1 MKTNNLKEALTKLIL
16 SETDDPLELLKDVQ
30 SYLMKPEPSKTVE
43 LHRGRVKSVKKLR
56 RADNEYVYD
65 IGMKNEKK
73 PWLFGNNILL
83 HNSVYFSAYPVFKKE
98 IERGEFEWTREKIIE
113 LYDTVCEEVNGTFPM
128 FMNRAFNVPE
138 LYGKVIAAGREVV
151 ASKGLFITKKR
162 YAVLIFD
169 KEGKRKDKDDCPG
182 DVKAMGL
189 DLKRS
194 DTPDYMQEF
203 LQEILLMVLTGQEQ
217 QLVLDKILEFRSNF
231 KKKTS
236 WSKGTPKRVNNLTNH
251 TRVYEK
257 TGKCGIGHALAAINW
272 NRLRKANSDQYSL
285 DIVDGMK
292 TIVCKLKFNPL
303 GMTSIG
309 YPTDEKRLP
318 EWFKELPFDDAEMEK
333 AIIDAKVDNL
343 IGVLNWPL
351 ENTRLDN
358 NFADLFE

>member
-16 SETDDPLELLKDVQ
+16 SETDDPVVLLEEVQQHLKELQ
-30 SYLMKPEPSKTVE
+30 PSKTVE

-83 HNSVYFSAYPVFKKE
+83 HNSVYFSAYPAFKRE
-98 IERGEFEWTREKIIE
+98 IERGEFDWSREKIIE
-113 LYDTVCEEVNGTFPM
+113 LYDTVCGEVNNTFPGY
-128 FMNRAFNVPE
+128 MNRAFNVPE
-138 LYGKVIAAGREVV
+138 IYGKVIAAGREVV
-151 ASKGLFITKKR
+151 ASKGIFITKKR

-169 KEGKRKDKDDCPG
+169 KEGKRKDKDDSPG
-182 DVKAMGL
+182 EVKAMGL

-194 DTPDYMQEF
+194 DTPDYMQKF
-203 LQEILLMVLTGQEQ
+203 LQEILLMVLTNQDQ
-217 QLVLDKILEFRSNF
+217 KSILDKIIDFRTNF
-231 KKKTS
+231 KKQPS

-272 NRLRKANSDQYSL
+272 NRLKKAYSDQYSL
-285 DIVDGMK
+285 GIVDGMK

-318 EWFKELPFDDAEMEK
+318 AWFKDLPFDDAAMEH
-333 AIIDAKVDNL
+333 AIIDAKVENL
-343 IGVLNWPL
+343 IGVLDWPL
-351 ENTRLDN
+351 DKTRLDN